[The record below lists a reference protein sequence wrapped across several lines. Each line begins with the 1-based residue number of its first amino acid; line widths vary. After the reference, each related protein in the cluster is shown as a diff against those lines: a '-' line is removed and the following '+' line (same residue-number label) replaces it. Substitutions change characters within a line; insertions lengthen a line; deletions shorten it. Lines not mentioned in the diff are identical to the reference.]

1 MYFAYDDINS
11 KYLATYAKTIDTN
24 PLIKN
29 LQPIMTKPAPSS
41 LRLRV
46 LPTQIHVIPNAII
59 IVPAARRGLNS
70 ILELVEDFIQN
81 FRFGIVLNNNY
92 INIITIA
99 EMAKIIIIIIKL
111 HKPTKCK
118 AFFCMN
124 PETSITVTILTTDQM
139 G

>member
-1 MYFAYDDINS
+1 MYFAYDDIKS

-70 ILELVEDFIQN
+70 ILELVEDFI
-81 FRFGIVLNNNY
+81 
-92 INIITIA
+92 
-99 EMAKIIIIIIKL
+99 
-111 HKPTKCK
+111 
-118 AFFCMN
+118 
-124 PETSITVTILTTDQM
+124 
-139 G
+139 